1 LNRIRPAEPDD
12 LIIISFA
19 THGEADDRGVFY
31 LYPYDTGT
39 AVRADGLVANR
50 ISSEE
55 LSLWLR
61 DVDAGEMVMILDAC
75 HSGAAPGA
83 DFKPGPMGSRGLGQ
97 LAYDKGMRI
106 LAATQADNVALGSG
120 DSLSGLLTTAL
131 IREGIEKKGAAE
143 NGKIMMTQWL
153 EYGVK
158 MVPILYAN
166 EIPKDQQ
173 QKVQQPAV
181 FNFSGKNSVLM
192 TLPK

>member
-1 LNRIRPAEPDD
+1 EIKSKIRPAQPDD
-12 LIIISFA
+12 LVLISFA

-31 LYPYDTGT
+31 LYPYDTGPAET
-39 AVRADGLVANR
+39 SEGSLTNR

-61 DVDAGEMVMILDAC
+61 DVDAGELVMILDAC

-120 DSLSGLLTTAL
+120 ASRSGLLTTAL
-131 IREGIEKKGAAE
+131 IREAIEKRGAAR
-143 NGKIMMTQWL
+143 NGRIMIQDWL
-153 EYGVK
+153 
-158 MVPILYAN
+158 
-166 EIPKDQQ
+166 
-173 QKVQQPAV
+173 
-181 FNFSGKNSVLM
+181 
-192 TLPK
+192 